1 MFSSLWLSQAIGGS
15 SIYKHA
21 EVSKAI
27 IGNVTGK
34 CQNVIVQVENTMF
47 MIQEVLGAVK
57 SKRQEIVHLL
67 KSGFGFFWLKKWNL
81 WQFIWIKSES
91 FESFKLGIERQ
102 FWSPHV
108 HDRFRQID
116 QVHGLVSWVAR
127 HEVRVTN
134 LRHHQM
140 PWQTVTDGS
149 TEKGAELHRT
159 LKSPLLRT
167 DEGPT
172 NDSQI
177 SGPSVCSRIR

>member
-67 KSGFGFFWLKKWNL
+67 KSGFGFF
-81 WQFIWIKSES
+81 
-91 FESFKLGIERQ
+91 
-102 FWSPHV
+102 
-108 HDRFRQID
+108 
-116 QVHGLVSWVAR
+116 
-127 HEVRVTN
+127 
-134 LRHHQM
+134 
-140 PWQTVTDGS
+140 
-149 TEKGAELHRT
+149 
-159 LKSPLLRT
+159 
-167 DEGPT
+167 
-172 NDSQI
+172 
-177 SGPSVCSRIR
+177 